1 MTGDVESLI
10 KEEKARLEM
19 KHHPSEDHT
28 DECSPNIDEEAVQVR
43 IKE

>member
-1 MTGDVESLI
+1 LADDVENLI
-10 KEEKARLEM
+10 KEEKARLQM

-28 DECSPNIDEEAVQVR
+28 DESSTKIDEAVQVR